1 MEKAPVNFKQQRDFG
16 EVFNATFTFI
26 GQEFK
31 PLGKAILYFVLPVL
45 IVAAILSVFVSIEQQ
60 KFTNSMQAGNIDP
73 TANPFAAI
81 GPMYKYLF
89 LTLLV
94 YMVALSALRCTIYGY
109 IKAYVEKGKD
119 QFTLD
124 DVWSEVKRFILP
136 VLGTSL
142 IVGILVGIG
151 FMFCLVPGIWL
162 GVSLSLIIVV
172 MMFEGNGMGNAFS
185 KSFSLTKV
193 DWWST
198 LGILFISYIIV
209 YLLTLL
215 LSIPAV
221 LMGLKSFFTTFKN
234 LQATGEMNF
243 STTYYI
249 INSLTS
255 LISYILFSIPFIA
268 LAFQYFNLLEITEKP
283 SLKDKIEQIG

>member
-31 PLGKAILYFVLPVL
+31 PLGKAILYYVLPVL
-45 IVAAILSVFVSIEQQ
+45 IVAAILSVFVNIEQQ
-60 KFTNSMQAGNIDP
+60 KVTNSMRAGINDP
-73 TANPFAAI
+73 TSNPLTLM
-81 GPMYKYLF
+81 GPFYKYTF

-136 VLGTSL
+136 VLGTSFV
-142 IVGILVGIG
+142 ISILVGVG
-151 FMFCLVPGIWL
+151 FVFCLVPGIWL
-162 GVSLSLIIVV
+162 GVSLSLIFVA

-185 KSFSLTKV
+185 RSFNLTKV

-198 LGILFISYIIV
+198 LGIIFISYIIV
-209 YLLTLL
+209 YLLTIL

-221 LMGLKSFFTTFKN
+221 LMGLKSLFATFKD
-234 LQATGEMNF
+234 LQNTGEMNF
-243 STTYYI
+243 STSYYI
-249 INSLTS
+249 INSITS
-255 LISYILFSIPFIA
+255 LITYVLFSIPFIA
-268 LAFQYFNLLEITEKP
+268 LAFQYYNLLEMTEKP